1 MKVEGLIHVGARYAE
16 ELCIY
21 HKHRIKDILWV
32 EAFAGNMP
40 VLKQR
45 IRSHPGSKTAC
56 FAAGETEDDVI
67 LRMPHTKGSGLA
79 SLLPPTDSYRKG
91 KTWLEFSVK
100 QKRLDRFVQNMNNG
114 VRYNVL
120 TLDIQGAELKAL
132 TGATDLFG
140 DVDAIITEFSTKASY
155 QDQALVGDLDAFLA
169 PHDFVRVQT
178 LPTWAL
184 YHGDALYVKK
194 KFADNWPM

>member
-1 MKVEGLIHVGARYAE
+1 
-16 ELCIY
+16 
-21 HKHRIKDILWV
+21 
-32 EAFAGNMP
+32 MP
-40 VLKQR
+40 PNGW
-45 IRSHPGSKTAC
+45 SDASKWSR
-56 FAAGETEDDVI
+56 V
-67 LRMPHTKGSGLA
+67 P
-79 SLLPPTDSYRKG
+79 
-91 KTWLEFSVK
+91 VK

-114 VRYNVL
+114 VRYNIL